1 MTCCE
6 HHGIN
11 CNQGRTCPNR
21 IKRALWPAIKET
33 LARLA
38 KEGVK

>member
-1 MTCCE
+1 MTR
-6 HHGIN
+6 
-11 CNQGRTCPNR
+11 QKVCPNR

-38 KEGVK
+38 KEKTDD

>member
-1 MTCCE
+1 MTCCN
-6 HHGIN
+6 HN
-11 CNQGRTCPNR
+11 CNQGHTCPNR

-38 KEGVK
+38 KEKADDQ